1 MIIMSA
7 QNFQKENKAILC
19 NKYVDKTRKFYKIQ
33 NTQP

>member
-7 QNFQKENKAILC
+7 QNFQKENKLC